1 MYVACFEPDVYTRP
15 PLNSTTERLL
25 SRRGTRSLAPVI
37 SKATYSIRGNST
49 NSLYFYPWKNGS
61 PLVFPTRWKDIK
73 REGLAKIT
81 PGKVHPF
88 VISYP
93 RRPALSIF
101 NPRNWKW
108 VLSYKQEEYA
118 RE

>member
-1 MYVACFEPDVYTRP
+1 MCVACFEPDVYTRP

-61 PLVFPTRWKDIK
+61 PLVCSLRDGRILKGKGWRKLHPAKYTLSLFHT
-73 REGLAKIT
+73 LA
-81 PGKVHPF
+81 VL
-88 VISYP
+88 
-93 RRPALSIF
+93 LSIF